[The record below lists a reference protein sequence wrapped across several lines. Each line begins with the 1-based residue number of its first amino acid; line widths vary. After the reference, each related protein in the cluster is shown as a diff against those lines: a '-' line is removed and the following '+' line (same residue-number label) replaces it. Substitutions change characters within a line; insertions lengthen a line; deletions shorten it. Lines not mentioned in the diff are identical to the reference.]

1 MADTRDITITIISKN
16 GDEENIH
23 DENAGKGQPVNPTNK
38 NTKVT
43 SYLKSSND
51 PNKYAQ
57 AAAAFIAISGAK
69 QLLENTIQ
77 LTLNRYYNMSE
88 NYISQNEY
96 RNIMTGVSKVASLGG
111 TIVSG
116 ATSGFFIGGP
126 VGGVVGGL
134 VAGLGW
140 GANEYVNAQATK
152 SQYYSQIN
160 ASNINVAYMRERA
173 GLYMNGKGT
182 EN

>member
-1 MADTRDITITIISKN
+1 MADTRDITITIINRS
-16 GDEENIH
+16 EASEF
-23 DENAGKGQPVNPTNK
+23 DENAGKGEAVSPTKN
-38 NTKVT
+38 NTKVK
-43 SYLKSSND
+43 SYLKSSDD

-69 QLLENTIQ
+69 QLLESTIQ

-126 VGGVVGGL
+126 VGSVVGGL
-134 VAGLGW
+134 VAGAGW
-140 GANEYVNAQATK
+140 GLNEYVNAQATK